1 MSTVTWTGQSGKKYP
16 FELYSIGTTFNA
28 VAAVYIFT
36 KKKTDGRWAS
46 IYIGE
51 TSNLSER
58 FDNHHA
64 MPCIKR
70 NGATH
75 ICVYTEGMGNSQQRK
90 AVERDLLASPI
101 YSARRDDV
109 MADMA

>member
-1 MSTVTWTGQSGKKYP
+1 MSTVTWTGKSGRTYDFTLYP
-16 FELYSIGTTFNA
+16 IGTTFKA

-36 KKKTDGRWAS
+36 KETSNRRWAP

-51 TSNLSER
+51 TSDLSQR

-75 ICVYTEGMGNSQQRK
+75 ICVYTEGMSDLRRRK
-90 AVERDLLASPI
+90 AVEADLLANYDPPCN
-101 YSARRDDV
+101 RR
-109 MADMA
+109 

>member
-1 MSTVTWTGQSGKKYP
+1 MTTTAQKQDWTGSSGQKYTYEVYP
-16 FELYSIGTTFNA
+16 IGTNFRPVPGN
-28 VAAVYIFT
+28 YIFARYAP
-36 KKKTDGRWAS
+36 GEWFP

-51 TSNLSER
+51 TSDLSQR

-75 ICVYTEGMGNSQQRK
+75 IHVHENNSGV
-90 AVERDLLASPI
+90 A
-101 YSARRDDV
+101 ARRAEESDLIRRWNPPCNG
-109 MADMA
+109 